1 MINKDQVLTIV
12 GTESIAIEQISK
24 QLVENYNINIIS
36 TKQLS
41 NNAYDVV
48 IPTIE
53 QDKIK
58 ELRKVFF
65 QQPIDCC
72 FQSIDNR
79 EKKNSIIRY
88 GCYHY

>member
-24 QLVENYNINIIS
+24 QLVKNYNINIIS

-41 NNAYDVV
+41 SNAYDVV

-65 QQPIDCC
+65 QKKIDC
-72 FQSIDNR
+72 
-79 EKKNSIIRY
+79 
-88 GCYHY
+88 

>member
-12 GTESIAIEQISK
+12 GTDTIQIEEISK
-24 QLVENYNINIIS
+24 QLVESYKINIAS
-36 TKQLS
+36 TNQLS
-41 NNAYDVV
+41 HAVYDVV

-65 QQPIDCC
+65 KQKIDCC
-72 FQSIDNR
+72 FQSINNR
-79 EKKNSIIRY
+79 EKKNSTI
-88 GCYHY
+88 

>member
-48 IPTIE
+48 IPSIE

-65 QQPIDCC
+65 QQTIDCC
-72 FQSIDNR
+72 FQSINNR

-88 GCYHY
+88 GCNHY

>member
-48 IPTIE
+48 IP
-53 QDKIK
+53 
-58 ELRKVFF
+58 
-65 QQPIDCC
+65 
-72 FQSIDNR
+72 
-79 EKKNSIIRY
+79 
-88 GCYHY
+88 